1 MDTPKNFI
9 RHEEDFTCE
18 HCGQEVVG
26 SGYTNH
32 CPNCLW
38 SQHVDNLPGD
48 RQNPCGGLME
58 PIGLELTGDKRQIIH
73 YCQGCG
79 IIKKNKVADS
89 DNREAVLRLPLND

>member
-1 MDTPKNFI
+1 MDAPKNFI
-9 RHEEDFTCE
+9 RNEEDFTCE
-18 HCGQEVVG
+18 HCGQAVAG

-48 RQNPCGGLME
+48 RGNPCGGQME
-58 PIGLELTGDKRQIIH
+58 PIGLELTGAKQQIIH

-79 IIKKNKVADS
+79 IIKKNKVADN
-89 DNREAVLRLPLND
+89 DNREAILRLPLND